1 MNLHSN
7 KNFKDFNTMD
17 NGEKLIQLLA
27 EIKRELQQEAERTK
41 NRWMWLTTFLV
52 VVLVVAMPA
61 IWSYIHHLLV
71 IWF

>member
-1 MNLHSN
+1 
-7 KNFKDFNTMD
+7 MD